1 MKNIEGGESVDGV
14 KRNIDVA
21 MGRAKADLVL
31 KNANFIN
38 VFTESIDRGDIAIVG
53 DTIVGIGEYTGDAEI
68 DCNDL
73 YVTPGF
79 IDAHVHM
86 ESSMIM
92 PQQFGEVVIKKGVT
106 TIIADPHEMAN
117 IDGMDG
123 IRFMLKNSKET
134 PIDIFFMLPSCV
146 PAIKIEDSGYT
157 LNSEDLEELINDNRV
172 LGLGEVMD
180 VSAVVNL
187 DENILKKIDMAK
199 HKHIDGHCPDISQR
213 ELNAYLS
220 CGIRTDHEC
229 TNIVEAAHKVSRG
242 MYVMLREGSAARNLK
257 DILPAVNNRNF
268 GRFLFCT
275 DDRHIDDLLEMG
287 SIDNCI
293 RVSIKQGLSPIKAF
307 IMASHNAAKC
317 YGLVD
322 RGAIAPGYKADLVLF
337 EDLKGLNIKK
347 IIKNGKVYSELQ
359 DKKYFNLK
367 INSSMHMDFINS
379 DIFKVKNRVEH
390 INVIKL
396 IPNSLQTKL
405 VKKKIE
411 NEFGYIKRT
420 MEKDILK
427 IAVIERHHNTGKHF
441 VAFIE
446 GLGLKHCSI
455 AQTIAHD
462 SHNVIV
468 VGDNDKDMEVA
479 VNTLVTSGG
488 GIAMVSEGKV
498 IAQLNLPIGGI
509 MTFET
514 PYMVAEN
521 LKRLSR
527 IARNFG
533 VRDEYD
539 PFITLS
545 FMALPVI
552 PEVKITSKGLF
563 HYNKHE
569 FIELM
574 SDNEENKK

>member
-1 MKNIEGGESVDGV
+1 MEQIKKNIDA
-14 KRNIDVA
+14 A
-21 MGRAKADLVL
+21 MGRIKADLVL

-38 VFTESIDRGDIAIVG
+38 VFTESVDRGDIAIVN
-53 DTIVGIGEYTGDAEI
+53 DTIVGIGEYVGDTEI
-68 DCNDL
+68 DCTDL

-79 IDAHVHM
+79 IDSHVHI

-92 PQQFGEVVIKKGVT
+92 PQQFAGVVIKKGIT
-106 TIIADPHEMAN
+106 TVIADPHEIAN
-117 IDGMDG
+117 INGMDG
-123 IRFMLKNSKET
+123 INFMLENSKDA

-146 PAIKIEDSGYT
+146 PATKIEDNGFT
-157 LNSEDLEELINDNRV
+157 LNAEDLEKLINNDRV

-180 VSAVVNL
+180 VPAVVNL
-187 DENILKKIDMAK
+187 DEDILKKIDIAK
-199 HKHIDGHCPDISQR
+199 HKHIDGHCPNISKR
-213 ELNAYLS
+213 ELNAYLN

-229 TNIVEAAHKVSRG
+229 TNIVEALLKVSRG

-275 DDRHIDDLLEMG
+275 DDRHIDDLLEIG

-293 RVSIKQGLSPIKAF
+293 RISIKLGLNPIKAF

-317 YGLVD
+317 YGLMD
-322 RGAIAPGYKADLVLF
+322 RGAIAPGYKADLVVF

-347 IIKNGKVYSELQ
+347 IIKNGKQYAESQ
-359 DKKYFNLK
+359 DKKYVDLK
-367 INSSMHMDFINS
+367 VNSSMHMDFINS
-379 DIFKVKNRVEH
+379 EIFKVKSTAEN

-405 VKKKIE
+405 VQRKIE
-411 NEFGYIKRT
+411 NELGYIKRT
-420 MEKDILK
+420 TEKDILK
-427 IAVIERHHNTGKHF
+427 IAVLERHHNKGKHF
-441 VAFIE
+441 VGFME

-479 VNTLVTSGG
+479 VNTLVTIGG
-488 GIAMVSEGKV
+488 GIAMVSGGKV

-509 MTFET
+509 MTFES
-514 PYMVAEN
+514 PFMVSEH
-521 LKRLSR
+521 LKRLGR
-527 IARNFG
+527 IARSFG
-533 VRDEYD
+533 ARDEYD
-539 PFITLS
+539 PFISLS
-545 FMALPVI
+545 FMSLPVI
-552 PEVKITSKGLF
+552 PEVKITARGLF
-563 HYNKHE
+563 EYNKFD
-569 FIELM
+569 FIKLM
-574 SDNEENKK
+574 LNKEENKN

>member
-1 MKNIEGGESVDGV
+1 MERTRKNIDA
-14 KRNIDVA
+14 A
-21 MGRAKADLVL
+21 MGRIKSDLVL

-38 VFTESIDRGDIAIVG
+38 VFSESIDRGDIAIVEG
-53 DTIVGIGEYTGDAEI
+53 TIIGIGEYSGETEI
-68 DCNDL
+68 DCTDL

-79 IDAHVHM
+79 IDAHVHI

-92 PQQFGEVVIKKGVT
+92 PQQFGGVVIKKGVT
-106 TIIADPHEMAN
+106 TVIADPHEIAN
-117 IDGMDG
+117 VEGMNG
-123 IRFMLKNSKET
+123 INLMLKNSEAA
-134 PIDIFFMLPSCV
+134 PIDIFYMLPSCV
-146 PAIKIEDSGYT
+146 PATKFEDSGYT
-157 LNSEDLEELINDNRV
+157 LNAEDLKELMNNKRV

-180 VSAVVNL
+180 VPAVINSE
-187 DENILKKIDMAK
+187 ENMLKKIDMAK
-199 HKHIDGHCPDISQR
+199 HKHIDGHCPNISHK

-220 CGIRTDHEC
+220 CGVRTDHES
-229 TNIVEAAHKVSRG
+229 TNIVEATHKVNRG

-257 DILPAVNNRNF
+257 DLLPAVNNRNY

-275 DDRHIDDLLEMG
+275 DDRNIDDLLEVG

-293 RVSIKQGLSPIKAF
+293 RISIKQGLNPIKAF

-317 YGLVD
+317 YDLKD

-347 IIKNGKVYSELQ
+347 IIKNGKEYVELK
-359 DKKYFNLK
+359 DKKSSNLK

-379 DIFKVKNRVEH
+379 EIFKVHSTGDNV
-390 INVIKL
+390 NVIKL

-405 VKKKIE
+405 VERRIGSE
-411 NEFGYIKRT
+411 LGYIKRI

-427 IAVIERHHNTGKHF
+427 IAVLERHHNTGKYF
-441 VAFIE
+441 VGFIE
-446 GLGLKHCSI
+446 GLGLKNCSI

-479 VNTLVTSGG
+479 VNTLVTIGG
-488 GIAMVSEGKV
+488 GIAMVSEGRV

-509 MTFET
+509 MTFEK

-521 LKRLSR
+521 LKRLNR
-527 IARNFG
+527 IARSFG
-533 VRDEYD
+533 VRAEYD
-539 PFITLS
+539 PFISLS
-545 FMALPVI
+545 FMALPVM
-552 PEVKITSKGLF
+552 PEVKITARGLF
-563 HYNKHE
+563 NYNKFD
-569 FIELM
+569 FIKLM
-574 SDNEENKK
+574 ANKKENKN